1 VSILGFWQKREENTM
16 VSIRTLEIA
25 GYQQTPVPHR
35 FFQPHAEASTQL
47 ALLLAGGGYSSEG
60 PVLHYPLLA
69 LLERRMDVLVL
80 DYPRRQAIKH
90 WPLEQA
96 QACALT
102 DTTAAY
108 QAIIDQHPYQGLTL
122 LGKSLGTLVMG
133 ELLASHT
140 LSTPVQQAIWL
151 TPVLSSATLREQI
164 HQTSVPSLLV
174 IGTDDSFYH
183 PDWLA
188 EAQPQSGAEVLVIP
202 QADHRLDRGLD
213 ALRSLRA
220 IERMIE
226 AVCAFLDH
234 RELP

>member
-1 VSILGFWQKREENTM
+1 M

-25 GYQQTPVPHR
+25 GYQQTPVPHH
-35 FFQPHAEASTQL
+35 FFQPQAEASTQL

-69 LLERRMDVLVL
+69 LLERGMDVLVL
-80 DYPRRQAIKH
+80 DYPRRPEIRH

-96 QACALT
+96 QVCALT

-108 QAIIDQHPYQGLTL
+108 QAITGQHPYRGLTL
-122 LGKSLGTLVMG
+122 VGKSLGTLVMG
-133 ELLASHT
+133 ELLTSHT
-140 LSTPVQQAIWL
+140 LSIPVRQAIWL
-151 TPVLSSATLREQI
+151 TPVLSSAALREQMR
-164 HQTSVPSLLV
+164 QASVPSLVV
-174 IGTDDSFYH
+174 IGTDDAFYR

-188 EAQPQSGAEVLVIP
+188 EATPQSGAEVVVIP
-202 QADHRLDRGLD
+202 QADHRLDSGLD

-226 AVCAFLDH
+226 AVCALLD
-234 RELP
+234 RSELP